1 MPEPTRIE
9 KQSSAVLKQV
19 QSRMTIVPPYPTP
32 FPPQSLNGPSLPPLA
47 QRQDEIA
54 ESINSGAG
62 CSFDYLASVA
72 AAGCIACAG
81 LVTVRGAPCS
91 LPNPLSKAGRPPPP
105 FQDSSVSVVASMLLS
120 PLMGPILA
128 ITFGVA
134 VKDRQLCN
142 VGWHAEL
149 WGIVVAFLTGVL
161 VATVMAPLYPMEA
174 WDASADEEAHFTGS
188 DLAIGN

>member
-1 MPEPTRIE
+1 MCG
-9 KQSSAVLKQV
+9 SSHGERRTL
-19 QSRMTIVPPYPTP
+19 
-32 FPPQSLNGPSLPPLA
+32 
-47 QRQDEIA
+47 
-54 ESINSGAG
+54 
-62 CSFDYLASVA
+62 LASKSA
-72 AAGCIACAG
+72 IQGG
-81 LVTVRGAPCS
+81 S
-91 LPNPLSKAGRPPPP
+91 SP